1 MNNIFGID
9 TIEIVANKRLINAYN
24 SLFVPTHYL
33 DSVRTKYVMNPDFIN
48 GGITVEK
55 YSDYMSLIGEAL
67 QVAGIEA
74 PVIRRIDFRVDNF
87 VDEYE
92 KHYKLHKFMIL
103 CLAMSYHNIQSY
115 ESYDPVTQDILCI
128 RAQGKYWEAEYYNK
142 LKQEPKSGIKSR
154 FEMRAKA
161 GSYHVGDERRYFD
174 LYSER
179 LIKITSKQYLLNV
192 AEYLNDYL
200 NDKWEQEKK
209 NISKRGFLEKYSD
222 NIFMKEQAIGLCN
235 MLGYKDPKQTASKLD
250 IKYISHKELS
260 LYVNELITLGDRFFE
275 S

>member
-48 GGITVEK
+48 SGITVEK

-92 KHYKLHKFMIL
+92 KYYKIHKFMIV
-103 CLAMSYHNIQSY
+103 CLAM
-115 ESYDPVTQDILCI
+115 
-128 RAQGKYWEAEYYNK
+128 
-142 LKQEPKSGIKSR
+142 
-154 FEMRAKA
+154 
-161 GSYHVGDERRYFD
+161 
-174 LYSER
+174 
-179 LIKITSKQYLLNV
+179 
-192 AEYLNDYL
+192 
-200 NDKWEQEKK
+200 
-209 NISKRGFLEKYSD
+209 
-222 NIFMKEQAIGLCN
+222 
-235 MLGYKDPKQTASKLD
+235 
-250 IKYISHKELS
+250 
-260 LYVNELITLGDRFFE
+260 
-275 S
+275 